1 MDKPKGLTSQ
11 QAVTK
16 VKRILGAKK
25 AGHGGTLDPD
35 ATGVLPIYLGQ
46 ATRLSEYALGG
57 DKEYLAEATF
67 GFSTDTQDASGRVM
81 ETGDPSHLTEAQIH
95 DALIRFVGTYEQMP
109 PKYSALKVNGK
120 PAYTL
125 AREGKEVDLQP
136 RQVKIDYIRVEQIL
150 LNPQEYM
157 VRFLVG
163 CGKGTYIRT
172 LCHDVGQLLG
182 VPAHMSGLQRTKSGM
197 FSIAEAHPFAEL
209 EESNWSLVLPM
220 SQGVMHLPIV
230 MLGHDLILKILH
242 GQSVSI
248 TNNEGN
254 LQLPMDREFSMVR
267 VHDEAETL
275 IAICEARAVAHESIH
290 LRPQKVFLNDEVGI

>member
-1 MDKPKGLTSQ
+1 MDKPKGVTSQ

-67 GFSTDTQDASGRVM
+67 GFSTDTQDASGQVM

-95 DALIRFVGTYEQMP
+95 DALMKFVGTYEQMP

-120 PAYTL
+120 PAYAL
-125 AREGKEVDLQP
+125 AREGKEVELKP
-136 RQVKIDYIRVEQIL
+136 RLVTIDYIRVEQIL
-150 LNPQEYM
+150 LNPHEQM

-172 LCHDVGQLLG
+172 LCHDLGQLLG
-182 VPAHMSGLQRTKSGM
+182 VPSHMSALERTKSGM
-197 FSIAEAHPFAEL
+197 FSIAQAHTFAEL
-209 EESNWSLVLPM
+209 EESKWSLVLPM
-220 SQGVMHLPIV
+220 SNGVHHLPIV
-230 MLGHDLILKILH
+230 TLGQELILKILH
-242 GQSVSI
+242 GQTVS
-248 TNNEGN
+248 
-254 LQLPMDREFSMVR
+254 LPMNGAEVRLPIDQEFDIVR
-267 VHDEAETL
+267 VHDGDML
-275 IAICEARAVAHESIH
+275 IAVCEARVIAHESIN
-290 LRPQKVFLNDEVGI
+290 LRPQKVFLNDEVGL